1 MIRPLDHAQPP
12 LEFIPPNLDLNVVRF
27 LHGVLPLMVRSRTS
41 LHKIQADNVEVLVDL
56 YEKFQAGKIRFLM
69 AFRHPSV
76 DDPFC
81 LAHLLSRSVTQ
92 TARRQGIRLQGPL
105 HAHFI
110 YDRGI
115 PLWAGAS
122 VGWLASRLG
131 ATPIQRGKVDRTGLK
146 SARNLFANGPL
157 PMAASPEGATNGHSE
172 IVSPLEPGISQ
183 MGFWCVE
190 DLLKAGRTEEVFIVP
205 IGIRYRYV
213 SPPWAAIDQLLADI
227 AANVG
232 LVPQADAGESRD
244 ATRYRQLLQI
254 GEQLLTKMEQFYTR
268 FYHQE
273 LPAIAPSALA
283 TMSANDALASRMQAL
298 LNVALHVAEQYF
310 NLQPK
315 GSFIDRCRRI
325 EQAAWDCIFREDI
338 KYPERLS
345 PLDRGLADRVAEEAS
360 LRLWHM
366 RLVENFVA
374 VTGKYILECPSVERF
389 AETTLITWNTVARIT
404 GKTGDRPKLGKQS
417 AHLTI
422 GTPLSVSARW
432 DSYHSNRRSA
442 KQSVE
447 ALTQDLQAALQS
459 MVES

>member
-12 LEFIPPNLDLNVVRF
+12 LEFIPPHLDRNVVRF
-27 LHGVLPLMVRSRTS
+27 LHGVLPLVMRSRTS
-41 LHKIQADNVEVLVDL
+41 LHTIRAENVEVLVDL
-56 YEKFQAGKIRFLM
+56 YEKFQARKIRFLM

-76 DDPFC
+76 DDPLC
-81 LAHLLSRSVTQ
+81 LAHLMSRSVPR
-92 TARRQGIRLQGPL
+92 TAKRQGIRLRGPL

-115 PLWAGAS
+115 PLWAGSS

-227 AANVG
+227 ANDVG

-244 ATRYRQLLQI
+244 AARYRQLLQI

-268 FYHQE
+268 FYHQA
-273 LPAIAPSALA
+273 LPAIAATDLA
-283 TMSANDALASRMQAL
+283 TMSPNDVLAARMQAL
-298 LNVALHVAEQYF
+298 LNVVPPCGGTV
-310 NLQPK
+310 LQPPAQR
-315 GSFIDRCRRI
+315 F
-325 EQAAWDCIFREDI
+325 
-338 KYPERLS
+338 
-345 PLDRGLADRVAEEAS
+345 LDRSLPSHRTSRMGLY
-360 LRLWHM
+360 
-366 RLVENFVA
+366 F
-374 VTGKYILECPSVERF
+374 P
-389 AETTLITWNTVARIT
+389 
-404 GKTGDRPKLGKQS
+404 
-417 AHLTI
+417 
-422 GTPLSVSARW
+422 
-432 DSYHSNRRSA
+432 RRH
-442 KQSVE
+442 
-447 ALTQDLQAALQS
+447 
-459 MVES
+459 